1 MAYMDHLMDSYIR
14 RVVVNSLVSKWKS
27 VMSGAPQRS
36 ALGAV
41 LFSKFISGIVRV
53 SRPSEAC
60 S

>member
-1 MAYMDHLMDSYIR
+1 MAYMDHLMDSYIQ

-41 LFSKFISGIVRV
+41 LFSEFISGIVRV